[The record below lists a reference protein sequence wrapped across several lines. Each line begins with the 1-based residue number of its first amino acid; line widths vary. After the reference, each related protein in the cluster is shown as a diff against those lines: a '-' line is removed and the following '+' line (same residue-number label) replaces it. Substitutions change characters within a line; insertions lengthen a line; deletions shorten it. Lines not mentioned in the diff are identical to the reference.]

1 MHEYRLDEESQGAA
15 GLQVPCL
22 SLLVWDVDI
31 VHLQPVNLWEVY
43 NIVESLCI
51 IEVVDSVRLS
61 LKEFIQL

>member
-43 NIVESLCI
+43 NIVESLCFI
-51 IEVVDSVRLS
+51 KVVDSVRLS